1 MLRGEE
7 DAMHQLELERVP
19 SELGTML
26 LVTDA
31 QGRLRAL
38 DWVDYEARMRDLLRK
53 QVGAVTLRERESPS
67 DARRA
72 LLRYM
77 AGDLCAL
84 DALEV
89 EHGGTPFQRRVWAAL
104 RAIPVGDT
112 VSYGEL
118 ARRID
123 LPTGARAVGLA
134 NGQNAIGI
142 VVPCHRVIGANA
154 KLTGY
159 AGGLRRK
166 QWLLDHERA

>member
-1 MLRGEE
+1 
-7 DAMHQLELERVP
+7 MHQFELERVP
-19 SELGTML
+19 TEIGTML
-26 LVTDA
+26 LATDA

-38 DWVDYEARMRDLLRK
+38 DWVDYEARMHDLLRK
-53 QVGAVTLRERESPS
+53 QVGAVTLVERTQPS
-67 DARRA
+67 LARRA
-72 LLRYM
+72 LEQYM
-77 AGDLCAL
+77 RGDLRAL

-104 RAIPVGDT
+104 RTIPVGET
-112 VSYGEL
+112 ISYGEL

-142 VVPCHRVIGANA
+142 VVPCHRVIGTNS

-159 AGGLRRK
+159 AGGLTRK